1 MQRYHDV
8 RHDPLP
14 TRAPHLEAESQRL
27 EQLTQQF
34 LATGGQIK
42 QVGHQMKDSYP
53 FVVCLDRSP
62 VYAHL
67 FEQRPPAPKPVAKAL
82 VPAPAPVSA
91 QAEPVVETDAEAD
104 RDEVRLAGCLLA
116 EAALGR
122 PPRVAALH
130 AGVTEK
136 QARQIARKFNIQFK
150 TQR

>member
-27 EQLTQQF
+27 EELTKQF
-34 LATGGQIK
+34 LAEGGQIE
-42 QVGHQMKDSYP
+42 QVGHQMKDKYP
-53 FVVCLDRSP
+53 AFVICADRSP

-67 FEQRPPAPKPVAKAL
+67 FEQRPPAPKRAAPMPPPV
-82 VPAPAPVSA
+82 PESAP
-91 QAEPVVETDAEAD
+91 AEPVVRAAVPAD
-104 RDEVRLAGCLLA
+104 DGEIRLAGCLLA
-116 EAALGR
+116 EATLGR

-130 AGVTEK
+130 AGISEK
-136 QARQIARKFNIQFK
+136 QARQIARKYHIQFK